1 MWSET
6 DAAPKKDREGQNYLN
21 EALQRSQSKDGKM
34 HEDVQDVVE
43 RREDLEMNSD
53 RRTLVEEV
61 SILVMGYSCKAA
73 NQALKIKGYPEEKND
88 R

>member
-1 MWSET
+1 
-6 DAAPKKDREGQNYLN
+6 LN
-21 EALQRSQSKDGKM
+21 EALQLSQSEDGEM

-53 RRTLVEEV
+53 RQTLVEEV
-61 SILVMGYSCKAA
+61 SILVMGYFCKAA